1 MRVVVDNYIVNKTVY
16 DKLAS
21 KISTVDTRRFVL
33 KTQYNTAESGL
44 AKKIVDTNKEYLTL
58 VDLFKKKTDSNAK
71 ITVMK
76 SKFLGYLLMLL

>member
-1 MRVVVDNYIVNKTVY
+1 MRVAVDNYIVNKTVY

>member
-44 AKKIVDTNKEYLTL
+44 AKKIVDTDKEYLTL
-58 VDLFKKKTDSNAK
+58 VDLFKKKTDSNAM

-76 SKFLGYLLMLL
+76 SKFLG

>member
-58 VDLFKKKTDSNAK
+58 VDLFKKKQ
-71 ITVMK
+71 I
-76 SKFLGYLLMLL
+76 LMLRSL

>member
-58 VDLFKKKTDSNAK
+58 VDLFKKKQ
-71 ITVMK
+71 I
-76 SKFLGYLLMLL
+76 LMLRSLWWKVNSLVTY

>member
-1 MRVVVDNYIVNKTVY
+1 MRVVVANYIVNKTVY

-58 VDLFKKKTDSNAK
+58 VDLFKKKQ
-71 ITVMK
+71 I
-76 SKFLGYLLMLL
+76 LMLRSLWWKVNSLVTY

>member
-33 KTQYNTAESGL
+33 KTQYNTTESGL

-58 VDLFKKKTDSNAK
+58 VDLFKKKQ
-71 ITVMK
+71 I
-76 SKFLGYLLMLL
+76 LMLRSL